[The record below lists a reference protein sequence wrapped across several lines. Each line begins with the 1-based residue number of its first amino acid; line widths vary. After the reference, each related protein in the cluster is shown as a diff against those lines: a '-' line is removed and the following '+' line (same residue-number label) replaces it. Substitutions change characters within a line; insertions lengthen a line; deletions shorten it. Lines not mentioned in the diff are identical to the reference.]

1 MASKDYG
8 VPSAYVFCQE
18 NVQVKGLVTYYPIY
32 MIAFFE
38 QMQTK
43 EEVYK
48 FDLKGLNNEEVYSL
62 AISTK

>member
-1 MASKDYG
+1 
-8 VPSAYVFCQE
+8 
-18 NVQVKGLVTYYPIY
+18 

-48 FDLKGLNNEEVYSL
+48 FDLEGLN
-62 AISTK
+62 K